1 MKSKGFTPLEIRE
14 ADRRSK
20 KVERGLSLTGFT
32 LVEVMIVVAIIAL
45 LAAIAIPNLLR
56 ARLNA
61 NEARAKASLHGLVTS
76 VESYAAQEGLYP
88 ANESELTNLTP
99 PYLNVPTCNQTT
111 GGYTVNCSN
120 MSTIGYTISAM
131 PQVCNTTGTK
141 TWTVTTGNIWVEAG
155 C

>member
-1 MKSKGFTPLEIRE
+1 MKTKS
-14 ADRRSK
+14 
-20 KVERGLSLTGFT
+20 FT

-61 NEARAKASLHGLVTS
+61 NEARAKATLHGLVIAI
-76 VESYAAQEGLYP
+76 EGYAAQEGIYP
-88 ANESELTNLTP
+88 ENEANLTNLTP
-99 PYLNVPTCNQTT
+99 PYLNVPTCNRTVA
-111 GGYTVNCSN
+111 GYTVNCSS
-120 MSTIGYTISAM
+120 MDTTGYNISAT

-141 TWTVTTGNIWVEAG
+141 TWTVTTGNIWTETG